1 MLDDADQ
8 YLRFSRRGIL
18 LILSA
23 PSGAGKTTLA
33 HELLARTTNLGW
45 SISHTTRPGRAGEVD
60 GKDYHFVSEE
70 TFLSLRERGAFAE
83 WAQIHRAYYGTTRT
97 TIDTPLNA
105 GHDLLLDIDVQG
117 AEQLKRCYP
126 EAVLVFILPPSWQT
140 LEDRLRARGTDEEE
154 AIAQRIRRAQEETRE
169 LARYDYCVINDQ
181 VESGVAAL
189 QAILCAERI
198 RVSRL
203 DISRLRTD
211 SAHST
216 HSTPPHI
223 GTE

>member
-1 MLDDADQ
+1 MRDDADQ
-8 YLRFSRRGIL
+8 CLSFSRRGIL

-33 HELLARTTNLGW
+33 HELIARASNLGW
-45 SISHTTRPGRAGEVD
+45 SISHTTRPRRAGEVN

-70 TFLSLRERGAFAE
+70 TFLSLRDQGAFAE
-83 WAQIHRAYYGTTRT
+83 WAQVHRAYYGTTRT
-97 TIDTPLNA
+97 TIERALDT
-105 GHDLLLDIDVQG
+105 GQDLLLDIDVQG
-117 AEQLKRCYP
+117 AEQLKVCYP
-126 EAVLVFILPPSWQT
+126 EAVLVFILPPSWQK

-154 AIAQRIRRAQEETRE
+154 AITERIRRAQEETRA
-169 LARYDYCVINDQ
+169 LACYDYCVINDQ
-181 VESGVAAL
+181 LEISVAAL
-189 QAILCAERI
+189 HAILCAERT

-203 DISRLRTD
+203 DLSLLCID

-216 HSTPPHI
+216 CDTPPI

>member
-8 YLRFSRRGIL
+8 RLNFSRRGIL

-33 HELLARTTNLGW
+33 RELMARTTNLAW
-45 SISHTTRPGRAGEVD
+45 SISYTTRPSRAGEVD

-70 TFLSLRERGAFAE
+70 TFLSLRDQGTFAE
-83 WAQIHRAYYGTTRT
+83 WAQVHRAYYGTMRT
-97 TIDTPLNA
+97 TIDTTLNT
-105 GHDLLLDIDVQG
+105 GQDLLLDIDVQG
-117 AEQLKRCYP
+117 AEQLKLCYP
-126 EAVLVFILPPSWQT
+126 EAVLVFILPPSWQK
-140 LEDRLRARGTDEEE
+140 LEDRLRERGTDEEE
-154 AIAQRIRRAQEETRE
+154 AIMRRIRRAPEEALA
-169 LARYDYCVINDQ
+169 LARYDYCVINDR
-181 VESGVAAL
+181 VENGVAAL
-189 QAILCAERI
+189 HAILSAERI

-203 DISRLRTD
+203 DIAPMRTD

-216 HSTPPHI
+216 RYAPHI

>member
-8 YLRFSRRGIL
+8 CLSFSRRGIL

-33 HELLARTTNLGW
+33 HELIAKTSHIDW
-45 SISHTTRPGRAGEVD
+45 SISHTTRSRRAREVD

-70 TFLSLRERGAFAE
+70 TFLSLRDQGAFAE
-83 WAQIHRAYYGTTRT
+83 WAQVHRAYYGTTRVN
-97 TIDTPLNA
+97 IENALNM
-105 GHDLLLDIDVQG
+105 GQDLLLDIDVQG
-117 AEQLKRCYP
+117 AEQLKLCYP
-126 EAVLVFILPPSWQT
+126 EAVLVFILPPSWQR
-140 LEDRLRARGTDEEE
+140 LEDRLRTRGTDEEE
-154 AIAQRIRRAQEETRE
+154 AITQRIRRAQGETRA

-181 VESGVAAL
+181 LEASVAAL
-189 QAILCAERI
+189 HAILCAERA

-203 DISRLRTD
+203 DLSPLRID
-211 SAHST
+211 SAHS
-216 HSTPPHI
+216 SCDAPPR